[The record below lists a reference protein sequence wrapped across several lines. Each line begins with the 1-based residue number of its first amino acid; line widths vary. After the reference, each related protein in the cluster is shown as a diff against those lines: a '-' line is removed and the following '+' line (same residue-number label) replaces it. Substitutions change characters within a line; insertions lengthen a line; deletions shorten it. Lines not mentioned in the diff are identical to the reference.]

1 VIVIQPHTACVN
13 VVTYAPDGSLL
24 ASVSEDGWVRVWNP
38 ATLHA
43 GEPVWE
49 ALGDSAEDDEDFD
62 DAFFAEFGLYLD
74 PDQSGLSHAQFTPD
88 GKRLVTGGW
97 QEHLRCWSVKTGKP
111 LWQVVKPQGF
121 GGVGALVIARD
132 GRHVAFAG
140 GQIGVPERVCVA
152 DLKTHE
158 IVRTLKGHRN
168 ACGAMAASPEGFATG
183 GADACVRF
191 WTWDGPRCYHELALR
206 GIVRGLAFSPD
217 GSIFAA
223 AGGSV
228 VMVWDMEKPPRG
240 RGRRKPGKV
249 RRFRGHTDQIQT
261 LDFSPDGA
269 QLASAAHDGTV
280 RVWDVASGGEV
291 RAFAPKVG
299 KLHGVAFAP
308 DGLTL
313 AFSSVKGHVGVLD
326 VGG

>member
-1 VIVIQPHTACVN
+1 M
-13 VVTYAPDGSLL
+13 
-24 ASVSEDGWVRVWNP
+24 
-38 ATLHA
+38 
-43 GEPVWE
+43 
-49 ALGDSAEDDEDFD
+49 
-62 DAFFAEFGLYLD
+62 
-74 PDQSGLSHAQFTPD
+74 
-88 GKRLVTGGW
+88 
-97 QEHLRCWSVKTGKP
+97 
-111 LWQVVKPQGF
+111 QGF

-132 GRHVAFAG
+132 GKHVAFAG

-191 WTWDGPRCYHELALR
+191 WTWDGPRCHHELALR

-217 GSIFAA
+217 GTYFAA

-228 VMVWDMEKPPRG
+228 VMVWDMDPPPRG
-240 RGRRKPGKV
+240 RGRRRPGKV

-299 KLHGVAFAP
+299 KLHAVAFAP

-313 AFSSVKGHVGVLD
+313 AFGSAKGHVGVLD